1 MTNTFEELIAWQK
14 ARTFILHVYK
24 LTKGYPDDER
34 YGLVSQFRRAAI
46 SIAANIAEGYKRV
59 GKDDKLRF
67 FNYSQASLEECR
79 CYIIL
84 SSDIGYID
92 QNEASLLLNEIEITS
107 KFINS
112 YANAIVQRKQWDD
125 YPPTPPKNI

>member
-14 ARTFILHVYK
+14 ARVFILHVYK

-34 YGLVSQFRRAAI
+34 YGLVSQFRRASV
-46 SIAANIAEGYKRV
+46 SIGANIAEGYKRV

-67 FNYSQASLEECR
+67 FNYAQASLEECR

-84 SSDIGYID
+84 SSDIGYINQD
-92 QNEASLLLNEIEITS
+92 EATTLLNEIEITS

-112 YANAIVQRKQWDD
+112 YATAIVQRKQWND
-125 YPPTPPKNI
+125 